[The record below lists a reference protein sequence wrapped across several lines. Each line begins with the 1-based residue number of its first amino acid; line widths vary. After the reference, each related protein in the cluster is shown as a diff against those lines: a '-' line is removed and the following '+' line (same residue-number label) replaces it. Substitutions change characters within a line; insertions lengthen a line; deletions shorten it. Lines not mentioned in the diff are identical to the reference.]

1 MFLLLVSL
9 FIWLSCADT
18 DQGDNKVI
26 KDQLTEQLAKERA
39 KAAILAARAE
49 KKRLAEAVSGEAQG
63 GPSKKSR
70 KEK

>member
-1 MFLLLVSL
+1 M
-9 FIWLSCADT
+9 
-18 DQGDNKVI
+18 I
-26 KDQLTEQLAKERA
+26 KNQLTEQLAKEKA

-49 KKRLAEAVSGEAQG
+49 KKRLADAGSGEAKE